1 VGAEWWCSEHP
12 LAPGQRDRLAA
23 KAMQVLLAFY
33 GLRDPVGSESSE
45 DVVRWSYQ
53 IADTIMA
60 LREKKLDDLFP
71 LLRGIEAGT
80 KKADE

>member
-1 VGAEWWCSEHP
+1 
-12 LAPGQRDRLAA
+12 
-23 KAMQVLLAFY
+23 
-33 GLRDPVGSESSE
+33 
-45 DVVRWSYQ
+45 
-53 IADTIMA
+53 